1 MAIVNQVKLIESF
14 MLENGLTIPL
24 SQKQVKQIQS
34 YLLESDPESEKLT
47 VAKVHQLSET
57 ASRQWKKKEK
67 AMEEKSF
74 DLPEGK

>member
-24 SQKQVKQIQS
+24 SQEQVKQIQS

-47 VAKVHQLSET
+47 VAKVHQL
-57 ASRQWKKKEK
+57 
-67 AMEEKSF
+67 
-74 DLPEGK
+74 